1 MLGTWL
7 SSLKTFP
14 TAASLT
20 GARPGVY
27 ILPPNLIDFYNNF
40 TLELKKCRFLGGG
53 SIITKHFYCRF
64 ASQCFKF
71 LRNFRQTVHKCR
83 IFLKPFQLL
92 SNCLLVSRTFIGECG
107 RIFTPGQDQD
117 SEQAGVQGHHVS
129 VYSGTSELD
138 KIPACL
144 QTNALSCILI

>member
-1 MLGTWL
+1 MAGSILLFSATDDIS
-7 SSLKTFP
+7 SSLF
-14 TAASLT
+14 
-20 GARPGVY
+20 
-27 ILPPNLIDFYNNF
+27 
-40 TLELKKCRFLGGG
+40 C
-53 SIITKHFYCRF
+53 
-64 ASQCFKF
+64 
-71 LRNFRQTVHKCR
+71 
-83 IFLKPFQLL
+83 IFLIPFQLL

-144 QTNALSCILI
+144 QTNALSGILIQTHHLTQKKE